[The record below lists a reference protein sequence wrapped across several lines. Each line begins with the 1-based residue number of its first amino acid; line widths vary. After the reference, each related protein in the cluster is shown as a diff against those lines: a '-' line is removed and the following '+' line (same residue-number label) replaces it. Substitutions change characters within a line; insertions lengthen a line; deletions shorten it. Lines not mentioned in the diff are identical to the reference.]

1 MGQLILPAM
10 ILSTVLG
17 AVGSYTQA
25 AAQKSQAKY
34 ESAVSANNAIYAKM
48 ASDRN
53 LALAEDAKKRGET
66 EEYRQRLKTKNV
78 AAQQQSAFAA
88 SNVDISTGSPLE
100 YVSDTFMLG
109 ELDAQTVRNN
119 AAREA
124 SGYENAAWQDRVQ
137 GSNYQAQSQLYSM
150 QAKSTSPFL
159 SGFTSLLDGATTT
172 YGTYKSRKGGY

>member
-1 MGQLILPAM
+1 
-10 ILSTVLG
+10 
-17 AVGSYTQA
+17 
-25 AAQKSQAKY
+25 
-34 ESAVSANNAIYAKM
+34 
-48 ASDRN
+48 
-53 LALAEDAKKRGET
+53 
-66 EEYRQRLKTKNV
+66 
-78 AAQQQSAFAA
+78 
-88 SNVDISTGSPLE
+88 
-100 YVSDTFMLG
+100 MLG